1 MEKYTCACCGFKT
14 FEEENG
20 SLEICTV
27 CFWQD
32 DAVMNANPDYWG
44 WC

>member
-1 MEKYTCACCGFKT
+1 M
-14 FEEENG
+14 
-20 SLEICTV
+20 V

>member
-1 MEKYTCACCGFKT
+1 MVFKRFSEK
-14 FEEENG
+14 NG
-20 SLEICTV
+20 SYEICTV

-32 DAVMNANPDYWG
+32 DAVMNANPEYWG